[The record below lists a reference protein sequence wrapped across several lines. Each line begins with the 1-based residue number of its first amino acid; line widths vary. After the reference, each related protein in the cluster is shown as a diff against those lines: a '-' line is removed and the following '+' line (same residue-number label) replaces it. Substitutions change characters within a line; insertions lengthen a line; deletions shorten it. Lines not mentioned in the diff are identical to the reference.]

1 MPDPKTTRV
10 RKRNMR
16 TPLSVSQFDAY
27 KKTVNKS
34 FKQTVN
40 ASKKKTKK

>member
-10 RKRNMR
+10 SKRDMG
-16 TPLSVSQFDAY
+16 TPLSTSQFDAY
-27 KKTVNKS
+27 KKKVSNS
-34 FKQTVN
+34 FKQVVK